1 MKQARAGAAEEK
13 PVLGCGVSISIEIAS
28 ATKTVGIR
36 IGRRHV
42 RGMWVRLLKYPN
54 LTSTPYHSINQPYTN
69 TYRHPSLYPFLLSQM
84 PAAPS
89 HPPDND
95 NGHMPPPPR
104 YIVIGAGPAG
114 CALAAALAEEQEEAV
129 VLLEMGP
136 DWVGYLCV
144 LGLWWCVD
152 G

>member
-1 MKQARAGAAEEK
+1 M
-13 PVLGCGVSISIEIAS
+13 
-28 ATKTVGIR
+28 
-36 IGRRHV
+36 
-42 RGMWVRLLKYPN
+42 
-54 LTSTPYHSINQPYTN
+54 LTLTILPSINQSTLHNHIQEHLSLHPY
-69 TYRHPSLYPFLLSQM
+69 LLSQT
-84 PAAPS
+84 PPAPS

-95 NGHMPPPPR
+95 TNNDMPPPPPPR

-114 CALAAALAEEQEEAV
+114 CALAAALAEEQEGPV

-136 DWVGYLCV
+136 DWVGGLCV